1 MEPKKTDD
9 FFPADN
15 EEVEVEV
22 SPNFFFVS
30 KNRSS
35 LFMALA
41 KAQGQIEAAHKGQEN
56 PYFKSK
62 YADIH
67 DIGQAIKKPLADNGL
82 FYMQMWERGS
92 SPREQRIRTLIGHES
107 GEYIEFVSSVQCDKY
122 TDSQKVGAC
131 LTYAKR
137 YALSGALGVT
147 STERSHNAVFQGDDD
162 ANVVAMTEV
171 SDEVVKEKLQKAA
184 DQGLKEFNKTWKELP
199 LKDRKK
205 ISPTDLKE
213 LQNGAKKPGVVR
225 GTETQTNRV

>member
-1 MEPKKTDD
+1 MEPKKADD

-30 KNRSS
+30 KSRSS

-67 DIGQAIKKPLADNGL
+67 DIGQAIKKPLADNDL
-82 FYMQMWERGS
+82 FYMQMLEKGE
-92 SPREQRIRTLIGHES
+92 SPREVLIRTLVGHKS
-107 GEYIEFVSSVQCDKY
+107 GEHIEFVSSFQCKEY
-122 TDSQKVGAC
+122 ENPQKFGGIV
-131 LTYAKR
+131 TYAKR

-147 STERSHNAVFQGDDD
+147 STERMEDGD
-162 ANVVAMTEV
+162 ANIIAMPEI

-184 DQGLKEFNKTWKELP
+184 DQGLKEFNVAWKALP
-199 LKDRKK
+199 VKDRKK

-213 LQNGAKKPGVVR
+213 LQNGAKKP
-225 GTETQTNRV
+225 RVAQSEESPVNLI

>member
-30 KNRSS
+30 KNRSN
-35 LFMALA
+35 LFTALA

-67 DIGQAIKKPLADNGL
+67 DIGQAVKKPLADNNL
-82 FYMQMWERGS
+82 FYMQMLEKGQ
-92 SPREQRIRTLIGHES
+92 SPREVAIRTLIGHES
-107 GEYIEFVSSVQCDKY
+107 GEYIDFISSFQCKEY
-122 TDSQKVGAC
+122 ENVQKVGAVV
-131 LTYAKR
+131 TYGKR
-137 YALSGALGVT
+137 YALAGALGVT
-147 STERSHNAVFQGDDD
+147 STERMEDGDG
-162 ANVVAMTEV
+162 NVIAMPEI

-184 DQGLKEFNKTWKELP
+184 DQGLKEFNKVWKDMP
-199 LKDRKK
+199 VKDRKK
-205 ISPTDLKE
+205 MSPTDLKDI
-213 LQNGAKKPGVVR
+213 QNGAKKPGMVR
-225 GTETQTNRV
+225 GKESPTNRV